1 MRDSTWPVI
10 THLVGNTGAP
20 SCLRPDPRN
29 ERSRRAIMRLGAHL
43 DGVVRADR
51 IALDGADKV
60 HLAINYARCRADG
73 TEYYAFPS
81 LWIFT
86 RIDGHWGVQFRSSFL
101 SGPGARGEAVE

>member
-1 MRDSTWPVI
+1 MRDYTWPVI

-51 IALDGADKV
+51 IALDGAIRDSAV
-60 HLAINYARCRADG
+60 
-73 TEYYAFPS
+73 F
-81 LWIFT
+81 
-86 RIDGHWGVQFRSSFL
+86 SFL
-101 SGPGARGEAVE
+101 DSEWPEVKAQLTALLR